1 MSECKECGGS
11 GLIFYYKDGYE
22 FAKKCKCRLEREHK
36 EMVLA
41 SGISQ
46 LGLTF
51 DDYKPI
57 TEQQTKALEI
67 AKRYTED
74 CENKFCVFCGQV
86 GSGKTMLSN
95 IIANELLEKGYQVIY
110 MPYQNAIIKIK
121 QSAMD
126 IENYNRE
133 IGKYV
138 NAEVLVIDDLYK
150 AMTNDT
156 DLKYIFEIVNYRYA
170 NNKPTI
176 ISSERSF
183 NEMLNIDQAIASR
196 IYEKSKGY
204 AIEFKGKE
212 NNYRMYGGK
221 K

>member
-1 MSECKECGGS
+1 MVCKECGGE
-11 GLIFYYKDGYE
+11 GIIFYFKNGYE
-22 FAKKCKCRLEREHK
+22 YAKKCKCRLEQEHR

-41 SGISQ
+41 SGIAD
-46 LGLTF
+46 LNVRF

-57 TEQQTKALEI
+57 TEQQKKALAI
-67 AKRYTED
+67 AKKFVED
-74 CENKFCVFCGQV
+74 HKGFCVFCGQV

-95 IIANELLEKGYQVIY
+95 IIANELLEKEYQVVY
-110 MPYQNAIIKIK
+110 MPYQTSIIKIK
-121 QSAMD
+121 QNANSM
-126 IENYNRE
+126 EGYNRE
-133 IGKYV
+133 IDRYTH
-138 NAEVLVIDDLYK
+138 AEVLVIDDLYK
-150 AMTNDT
+150 AMTNET
-156 DLKYIFEIVNYRYA
+156 DLKYIFEIINYRYA
-170 NNKPTI
+170 NDKPTI

-183 NEMLNIDQAIASR
+183 NEMLEIDEAIASR